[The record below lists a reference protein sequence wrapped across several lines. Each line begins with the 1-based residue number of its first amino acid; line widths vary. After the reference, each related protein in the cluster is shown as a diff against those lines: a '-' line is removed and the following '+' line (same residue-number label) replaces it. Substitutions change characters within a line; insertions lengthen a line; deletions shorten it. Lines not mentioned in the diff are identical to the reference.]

1 MILSLCKNSDV
12 MVEVVS
18 HLSVKEV
25 YNAIA
30 NHFNNSRNRVWGS
43 VRLFLDSLP
52 MDSRVLEVG
61 CGNGKNMLYRRDL
74 EFVGT
79 DISERQVQ
87 ICKDKGLVANLG
99 CMTKLDFEDGVFDNM
114 ICIATYHH
122 LDNDGDRMA
131 ALSEMYRCLKAG
143 GKLLLTVWAMEQD
156 DTSSFHFMNSD
167 EMVPWKSKDDGKT
180 YMRYYHIYREGEL
193 QEEIKR
199 LCPGLI
205 WITGG
210 WELGNWYAIL
220 GRA

>member
-1 MILSLCKNSDV
+1 

-18 HLSVKEV
+18 NLSVKDV

-43 VRLFLDSLP
+43 VRSFLDSLSVG
-52 MDSRVLEVG
+52 SRVLEVG

-74 EFVGT
+74 DFSGT

-87 ICKDKGLVANLG
+87 ICRAKGLVADLG
-99 CMTKLDFEDGVFDNM
+99 CMTSLSFDNRTFDNM

-122 LDNDGDRMA
+122 LDNDKDRQA
-131 ALSEMYRCLKAG
+131 SLKEMYRCLKVG
-143 GKLLLTVWAMEQD
+143 GRLLLTVWAMEQGND
-156 DTSSFHFMNSD
+156 STFHFMKRD

-180 YMRYYHIYREGEL
+180 YMRYYHIYSEGDL
-193 QEEIKR
+193 QEEIQR
-199 LCPGLI
+199 LCPELCYVCGA
-205 WITGG
+205 

-220 GRA
+220 ERVD

>member
-1 MILSLCKNSDV
+1 

-43 VRLFLDSLP
+43 VRIFLDSLATG
-52 MDSRVLEVG
+52 SKVLEVG
-61 CGNGKNMLYRRDL
+61 CGNGKNMLYRSDL
-74 EFVGT
+74 DFVGT

-87 ICKDKGLVANLG
+87 ICRAKGLVADLG
-99 CMTKLDFEDGVFDNM
+99 CMTKLTFGDCTFSNM

-122 LDNDGDRMA
+122 LDNDDDRQA
-131 ALSEMYRCLKAG
+131 ALKEMYRVLKIG
-143 GKLLLTVWAMEQD
+143 GRLLLTVWAMEQEAD
-156 DTSSFHFMNSD
+156 SSFNFSKTD

-180 YMRYYHIYREGEL
+180 YMRYYHIYREGDL
-193 QEEIKR
+193 FSEIQR
-199 LCPGLI
+199 LCPEFR
-205 WITGG
+205 WITGA

-220 GRA
+220 EKV

>member
-1 MILSLCKNSDV
+1 

-18 HLSVKEV
+18 NLSVKEV

-43 VRLFLDSLP
+43 VRSFLDSLSVG
-52 MDSRVLEVG
+52 SRVLEVG

-74 EFVGT
+74 EFSGT

-87 ICKDKGLVANLG
+87 ICKGKGLVANLG
-99 CMTKLDFEDGVFDNM
+99 CMTKLDFEDGLFDNI

-122 LDNDGDRMA
+122 LDNDKDRTA
-131 ALSEMYRCLKAG
+131 ALSEMYRCLKIDG
-143 GKLLLTVWAMEQD
+143 RLLLTVWAMEQGGD
-156 DTSSFHFMNSD
+156 SSFHFIQRNT
-167 EMVPWKSKDDGKT
+167 MVPWKSKDDGKT

-199 LCPGLI
+199 LCPDLI

-220 GRA
+220 SH

>member
-1 MILSLCKNSDV
+1 

-43 VRLFLDSLP
+43 VRLFLDSLSVG
-52 MDSRVLEVG
+52 SRVLEVG
-61 CGNGKNMLYRRDL
+61 CGNGKNMLYRGDL
-74 EFVGT
+74 DFTGT

-87 ICKDKGLVANLG
+87 ICNGKGLTVSLG
-99 CMTKLDFEDGVFDNM
+99 CMTKLNFADGLFDNI

-122 LDNDGDRMA
+122 LDNDNDRA
-131 ALSEMYRCLKAG
+131 ASLREMYRCLKVG
-143 GKLLLTVWAMEQD
+143 GELLLTVWAMEQGD
-156 DTSSFHFMNSD
+156 DSSFNFSKTD

-180 YMRYYHIYREGEL
+180 YMRYYHIYREGDL
-193 QEEIKR
+193 FSEIKR
-199 LCPGLI
+199 LCPELY
-205 WITGG
+205 WVSGG

-220 GRA
+220 KRV